1 MISQDS
7 SLLGGAIG
15 VLGNHYYWYSRNHT
29 IWYYL
34 VPWQQVIQHTSKQ
47 KMANGKRQAKREEEI
62 GKERANK
69 TTRMKWGE
77 ENERQM
83 ANNVNAREMGL

>member
-1 MISQDS
+1 M
-7 SLLGGAIG
+7 A
-15 VLGNHYYWYSRNHT
+15 
-29 IWYYL
+29 
-34 VPWQQVIQHTSKQ
+34 TSNPTHKQ
-47 KMANGKRQAKREEEI
+47 TEKGQAKREEEI

-69 TTRMKWGE
+69 TARVSGGE

>member
-1 MISQDS
+1 MFDSISS
-7 SLLGGAIG
+7 ILLRRRLVLLGKSIRT
-15 VLGNHYYWYSRNHT
+15 NR
-29 IWYYL
+29 
-34 VPWQQVIQHTSKQ
+34 HTSKQ
-47 KMANGKRQAKREEEI
+47 KKASEKREREEI

-69 TTRMKWGE
+69 TAKENGGE

>member
-1 MISQDS
+1 M
-7 SLLGGAIG
+7 
-15 VLGNHYYWYSRNHT
+15 VLSCTTVTSNPTHRHT
-29 IWYYL
+29 
-34 VPWQQVIQHTSKQ
+34 K
-47 KMANGKRQAKREEEI
+47 GKRKREAN

-69 TTRMKWGE
+69 TARVKWGE